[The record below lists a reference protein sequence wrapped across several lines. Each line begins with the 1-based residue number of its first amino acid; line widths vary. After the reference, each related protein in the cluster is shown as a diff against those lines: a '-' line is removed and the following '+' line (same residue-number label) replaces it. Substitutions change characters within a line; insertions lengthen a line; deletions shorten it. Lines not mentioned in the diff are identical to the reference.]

1 MCSVFPACSK
11 AGDTCAQKAH
21 ANALLS
27 KAEKSA
33 DSLRSLRQLKNPM
46 IAVEVLWNSSPLMNS
61 YENDVSLQGHHDA
74 SFGRLALLMKAEKSA
89 DCFRFL
95 RLSKNS
101 MMPMNSY
108 GSDVSL
114 HNLHD
119 ARFGRPATNGIL
131 FPRSFW
137 VLRDAQ
143 RGECKRFRTA
153 TPNVPNCVLMIVV
166 C

>member
-1 MCSVFPACSK
+1 
-11 AGDTCAQKAH
+11 
-21 ANALLS
+21 
-27 KAEKSA
+27 
-33 DSLRSLRQLKNPM
+33 
-46 IAVEVLWNSSPLMNS
+46 MNS
-61 YENDVSLQGHHDA
+61 YENDVSLQNLHDA
-74 SFGRLALLMKAEKSA
+74 SFGRPALLSKAEKSA

-95 RLSKNS
+95 RLLKNLMIAVEFLWNS
-101 MMPMNSY
+101 SQPMNSY

-153 TPNVPNCVLMIVV
+153 TPNVPNCVV